1 MAAVTL
7 HNWLLKITNEKESY
21 IPQVLVDSTGPST
34 GIITAGSWRS
44 DAEMTNFLPL
54 RKNPG
59 TKSSQN
65 AMVVQEEFQDY
76 FYVEGTVRLVYT
88 TKVFVGIYHGR
99 NFTYCDTV
107 GEF

>member
-1 MAAVTL
+1 VEVIVMAAVTL

-34 GIITAGSWRS
+34 GIITPGSWRS
-44 DAEMTNFLPL
+44 NAEMTNFLPL

-65 AMVVQEEFQDY
+65 AKEQAMQHNLVQP
-76 FYVEGTVRLVYT
+76 T
-88 TKVFVGIYHGR
+88 I
-99 NFTYCDTV
+99 
-107 GEF
+107 